1 MDREKLL
8 AILNRKAD
16 ISSCIE
22 LLVDYC
28 VEEHKKP
35 IEDTKIFIDI
45 ITKTPFFSG
54 CLNTAIEYYEKKF
67 NIVKVID
74 TKTNNTILIY

>member
-16 ISSCIE
+16 LSSYIE

-35 IEDTKIFIDI
+35 IEDTKTFINI
-45 ITKTPFFSG
+45 IAQTPFFSG
-54 CLNTAIEYYEKKF
+54 CLNTAVEYYEKKF
-67 NIVKVID
+67 NIVKIID

>member
-8 AILNRKAD
+8 AILKREAD
-16 ISSCIE
+16 ISSYIE
-22 LLVDYC
+22 LLVAYC

-35 IEDTKIFIDI
+35 IEDTKTLISI
-45 ITKTPFFSG
+45 ITQTPFFSN
-54 CLNTAIEYYEKKF
+54 CLNIAIEYYEKKF

>member
-1 MDREKLL
+1 MDREKLIS
-8 AILNRKAD
+8 ILNGKHNFT
-16 ISSCIE
+16 SYIE

>member
-8 AILNRKAD
+8 AILNKEAD
-16 ISSCIE
+16 VSSYIK

-35 IEDTKIFIDI
+35 IEDTKTFINI
-45 ITKTPFFSG
+45 ITQTPFFSS

>member
-8 AILNRKAD
+8 AILKREAD
-16 ISSCIE
+16 ISSYIE
-22 LLVDYC
+22 LLVAYC
-28 VEEHKKP
+28 VEEHKKS
-35 IEDTKIFIDI
+35 IEDTKTFINI
-45 ITKTPFFSG
+45 IAQTPFFSS
-54 CLNTAIEYYEKKF
+54 CLNIAIEYYEKKF

>member
-16 ISSCIE
+16 ISSYIE

-74 TKTNNTILIY
+74 TKTNNIILIY